1 MKMHTGLRWALLLLL
16 TLALPF
22 TYQLGRQH
30 GREQGYHQGFARGQV
45 ELAIALH
52 GALPYQ
58 VDGRTPEN
66 SYQRWRSIKDIDLF
80 ILTRNGVKTLAWWG
94 DAPKPAKL

>member
-1 MKMHTGLRWALLLLL
+1 MTMHTGLRWALLLLP

-22 TYQLGRQH
+22 TYQLGHQH
-30 GREQGYHQGFARGQV
+30 GREQGYHNDFARGQV
-45 ELAIALH
+45 ELAIVLH

-58 VDGRTPEN
+58 VDARTPPD

-80 ILTRNGVKTLAWWG
+80 ILTRNGVKTLAWW
-94 DAPKPAKL
+94 DDVPKPAKP